1 MSVISFEK
9 ARKRLAKSGSKKGYL
24 SQLTSQSD
32 EHGPTL
38 TDEQKAAMMR
48 LFLCVLKAADD
59 PPLVKS
65 RFAREQ
71 AQYIGIAASM
81 GLITLQ
87 LDEEHFTNHWMLT
100 DEGFEWLKG
109 VKHEVTD

>member
-1 MSVISFEK
+1 MSVISFEE
-9 ARKRLAKSGSKKGYL
+9 ARKRLAKSGSKKRYPYL
-24 SQLTSQSD
+24 LTSQSE
-32 EHGPTL
+32 EHGPTP
-38 TDEQKAAMMR
+38 TDEENAAMMR

-81 GLITLQ
+81 GIITLR
-87 LDEEHFTNHWMLT
+87 LNEDHFTNHWMIT

-109 VKHEVTD
+109 VNHEVID